1 MVKKMDKMQ
10 PKLEPVPDATDLLV
24 QVLALGAI
32 EIEQGK
38 FRSAEDVFAEL
49 DKEDGQPND

>member
-10 PKLEPVPDATDLLV
+10 PKLEPVPDGTDLLV

>member
-1 MVKKMDKMQ
+1 MVKKVDKMQ
-10 PKLEPVPDATDLLV
+10 PDLEPVPAAADLLL

-49 DKEDGQPND
+49 DKEEGQPND

>member
-1 MVKKMDKMQ
+1 MQ
-10 PKLEPVPDATDLLV
+10 PDLEPVPAAADLLL

-49 DKEDGQPND
+49 DKEEGQPND

>member
-1 MVKKMDKMQ
+1 MVKKVDKMQ
-10 PKLEPVPDATDLLV
+10 PNLERKLAVAVLLL
-24 QVLALGAI
+24 QVLALGQL

-49 DKEDGQPND
+49 DKQE